1 MGRSSL
7 RKLPDTGYINPN
19 RLLLRRNLKPPITFF
34 SSFLLFLSK
43 ICEPMSELIKKQV
56 NDAKALMDKAIDH
69 CEGELQKI
77 RAGKAS
83 PAMLDDIM
91 VEYYGSP
98 TPLNQVA
105 SVNTPDART
114 IVIQPW
120 EKSMLNPIEKAI
132 MEANLGVN
140 PQNDGVI
147 IRINV
152 PPLTEERRRDLVKK
166 AKAEAETGKIA
177 IRNIRKDANEKI
189 RKLKTEGVSEDEMK
203 VGEHEIQKL
212 TDAYIIKVDQHSD
225 AKEKDIMT
233 V

>member
-1 MGRSSL
+1 
-7 RKLPDTGYINPN
+7 
-19 RLLLRRNLKPPITFF
+19 
-34 SSFLLFLSK
+34 
-43 ICEPMSELIKKQV
+43 MSELVKKQI
-56 NDAKALMDKAIDH
+56 NDGKALMDKAIDH
-69 CEGELQKI
+69 ADNELNKI

-83 PAMLDDIM
+83 PSMLDDIM
-91 VEYYGSP
+91 VDYYGSP
-98 TPLNQVA
+98 TPLSQVGT
-105 SVNTPDART
+105 VNTPDART
-114 IVIQPW
+114 IVVQPW
-120 EKSMLNPIEKAI
+120 EISLLSAIEKAI

-166 AKAEAETGKIA
+166 AKNEAESGKIA
-177 IRNIRKDANEKI
+177 IRNIRKDTNEKI

-203 VGEHEIQKL
+203 TGEAEVQKL
-212 TDAYIIKVDQHSD
+212 TDAYIVKIDGLIV

>member
-1 MGRSSL
+1 
-7 RKLPDTGYINPN
+7 
-19 RLLLRRNLKPPITFF
+19 
-34 SSFLLFLSK
+34 
-43 ICEPMSELIKKQV
+43 MSELVKKQIS
-56 NDAKALMDKAIDH
+56 DARALMEKAVDH

-83 PAMLDDIM
+83 PSMLDDIM
-91 VEYYGSP
+91 VEYYGTP
-98 TPLNQVA
+98 TPLNQVG

-120 EKSMLNPIEKAI
+120 EKSLLGAIEKAI

-166 AKAEAETGKIA
+166 AKSEAETGKVA
-177 IRNIRKDANEKI
+177 IRNIRKEANEKI
-189 RKLKTEGVSEDEMK
+189 RKLKSEGVSEDEMK
-203 VGEHEIQKL
+203 SGEADVQKL
-212 TDAYIIKVDQHSD
+212 TDSFIIKIDQHSD

>member
-1 MGRSSL
+1 
-7 RKLPDTGYINPN
+7 
-19 RLLLRRNLKPPITFF
+19 
-34 SSFLLFLSK
+34 
-43 ICEPMSELIKKQV
+43 MSELVKKQLS
-56 NDAKALMDKAIDH
+56 DAKGLMERAIEHADN
-69 CEGELQKI
+69 ELSKI

-83 PAMLDDIM
+83 PAMLDGIM
-91 VEYYGSP
+91 VDYYGNP
-98 TPLNQVA
+98 TPLNQVG
-105 SVNTPDART
+105 SVNTPDAKT

-120 EKSMLNPIEKAI
+120 EKTLLGAIEKAI

-166 AKAEAETGKIA
+166 VKAEGENGKIA
-177 IRNIRKDANEKI
+177 IRNIRKDINDKI
-189 RKLKTEGVSEDEMK
+189 RKLKAEGVSEDEMK
-203 VGEHEIQKL
+203 TGEGEVQKL
-212 TDAYIIKVDQHSD
+212 TDGFIARIDQLTD